1 MKAETYKTLLAMDKA
16 DPMTPAQRKAVAQEN
31 DDEIMTIRQVAELTG
46 LTERTIRSR
55 KRDLPP
61 MGFTR
66 LKPIVPHSIYI
77 SLQPSMCFQIS
88 SPGNI
93 IFVPSTCFVS
103 LFTLKRF
110 TTLIGFASFLQIS
123 IA

>member
-1 MKAETYKTLLAMDKA
+1 MKTETYKTLLAMDKA

-66 LKPIVPHSIYI
+66 LLRYR
-77 SLQPSMCFQIS
+77 
-88 SPGNI
+88 
-93 IFVPSTCFVS
+93 
-103 LFTLKRF
+103 KRDVMVF
-110 TTLIGFASFLQIS
+110 IQMA
-123 IA
+123 ARP